1 MHEFHNDL
9 SFLQERMKIEKVE
22 NFVANLHDKTPYVFL
37 IIFNQKA
44 WLKPH
49 SDMNTR
55 LRQKTKINFEKDFL
69 K

>member
-1 MHEFHNDL
+1 
-9 SFLQERMKIEKVE
+9 MKIKKVE

-49 SDMNTR
+49 FDMNTR